1 MTPLSRNVVVA
12 IGALFPAAVTVLCLS
27 IFRQHRLSGRELPNR
42 LVLQRPLLIV
52 VLAVV
57 AIELQLSMLL
67 GHSARW
73 YTLGIGM
80 ACNALILLIVLP
92 QLLAPPTQP

>member
-1 MTPLSRNVVVA
+1 
-12 IGALFPAAVTVLCLS
+12 
-27 IFRQHRLSGRELPNR
+27 
-42 LVLQRPLLIV
+42 V